1 MPFNKI
7 QPEQIQL
14 ATFFSSSGD
23 ISINQTDT
31 GVGLNLSREIT
42 GDFYLTGHSSNP
54 FVINKRPVF
63 SMPITGTN
71 TIDDFTSGTFV
82 FNGAG
87 NTVSGTRNMV
97 INGASNVFT
106 GNSVDNV
113 VLNGASSDF
122 GSGTNSCTSLAGDG
136 SDFANQTTGAVII
149 TDATTSTP
157 ASISNHSMLVD
168 FDSGTFFQGSPT
180 RFLTDVNVA
189 SAASGLF
196 SGNLGVLGNSFM
208 GTATVITRHSGQTP
222 LSQSGSIMVTG
233 DKLAVYLAGAWYGIG
248 TADMTNLS

>member
-23 ISINQTDT
+23 ISVNQTDT

-42 GDFYLTGHSSNP
+42 GDFYLTGHTSNP
-54 FVINKRPVF
+54 LVINKRPVF

-106 GNSVDNV
+106 GNGVDNV
-113 VLNGASSDF
+113 VVNGASSDF

-136 SDFANQTTGAVII
+136 ADFANQITGAVII
-149 TDATTSTP
+149 TDVTTSTP
-157 ASISNHSMLVD
+157 AAISNHSILID
-168 FDSGTFFQGSPT
+168 FDSGTFFAGGDV
-180 RFLTDVNVA
+180 RFSTDINVA
-189 SAASGLF
+189 SASSGMFSGDLNVIGDTLLGENFRMPLF
-196 SGNLGVLGNSFM
+196 SGQ
-208 GTATVITRHSGQTP
+208 TVVADSGQMMF
-222 LSQSGSIMVTG
+222 SGGRPIFHDGTSWV
-233 DKLAVYLAGAWYGIG
+233 GI
-248 TADMTNLS
+248 TTEPI

>member
-23 ISINQTDT
+23 ISVNQTET

-42 GDFYLTGHSSNP
+42 GDFYLTGHTSNP
-54 FVINKRPVF
+54 LVINKRPVF

-82 FNGAG
+82 FNGAS

-106 GNSVDNV
+106 GNGIDNV
-113 VLNGASSDF
+113 VVNGASSDF

-136 SDFANQTTGAVII
+136 ADFANQTTGAVII

-157 ASISNHSMLVD
+157 AAISNHSMLID
-168 FDSGTFFQGSPT
+168 FDSGTFFEGGAT
-180 RFLTDVNVA
+180 RFTTDINVA
-189 SAASGLF
+189 SASSGMFSGDLNVLGDTFMGTNFRMPLF
-196 SGNLGVLGNSFM
+196 SGQTLIANSGHLLFSGGKPIFHD
-208 GTATVITRHSGQTP
+208 GTAWVGITTEP
-222 LSQSGSIMVTG
+222 L
-233 DKLAVYLAGAWYGIG
+233 
-248 TADMTNLS
+248 